1 MKKLLV
7 TTICLLGAHLLSAG
21 EIWISPQGND
31 FNDGTRPSPKAT
43 LTSALRQA
51 REWRRTDD
59 ERGRGGITICMEGG
73 TYALYEPV
81 FIRPED
87 SGTEDSPT
95 VIRPVADE
103 KVVLSGGI
111 RIGGWKK
118 QGKLWVADVPMFN
131 GRPLDFRQLWV
142 NGKKAV
148 RARDVEDFEKMN
160 RICSVDEKNEIL
172 YVPAVAIRRLV
183 DGKGALKAT
192 HWELLLVEDCGPDRS
207 REIIE
212 QYIQRTGDTRIRML
226 TFSTNLGAARARN
239 LGVNEAKGRY
249 LAYLDADDL
258 WTPDKLEKELAF
270 LKEKQAAFV
279 FTGYEFADEN
289 GKGTGKIV
297 RVPAT
302 ITYKEAL
309 KNTTIFTSTVMFDME
324 QLSKEQLQMPQIK
337 SEDTALWWR
346 ILREGYVACGLD
358 QNLVKYRRAGKSL
371 SSNKLEAL
379 RRIWN
384 LYRKAEGMS
393 VPNSAW
399 HFCFWAVRAVKRRV

>member
-1 MKKLLV
+1 MEQEL
-7 TTICLLGAHLLSAG
+7 
-21 EIWISPQGND
+21 ISIVVPVY
-31 FNDGTRPSPKAT
+31 RA
-43 LTSALRQA
+43 
-51 REWRRTDD
+51 
-59 ERGRGGITICMEGG
+59 ERYIEETMDC
-73 TYALYEPV
+73 
-81 FIRPED
+81 
-87 SGTEDSPT
+87 
-95 VIRPVADE
+95 
-103 KVVLSGGI
+103 
-111 RIGGWKK
+111 
-118 QGKLWVADVPMFN
+118 
-131 GRPLDFRQLWV
+131 
-142 NGKKAV
+142 V
-148 RARDVEDFEKMN
+148 RAQT
-160 RICSVDEKNEIL
+160 
-172 YVPAVAIRRLV
+172 YP
-183 DGKGALKAT
+183 

-212 QYIQRTGDTRIRML
+212 
-226 TFSTNLGAARARN
+226 
-239 LGVNEAKGRY
+239 
-249 LAYLDADDL
+249 
-258 WTPDKLEKELAF
+258 PDKLEKELAF

>member
-160 RICSVDEKNEIL
+160 CICSVDEKNEIL

-183 DGKGALKAT
+183 DGKGALKAKYAEMVLHQMWCVANLRIRSVELAGDSAAIRFHQPESRIQFEHLWPRPMVT
-192 HWELLLVEDCGPDRS
+192 TDGHNSAFYLTNARELLDVAGEWYHDIDARKVYYYPRVLPSVTTRS
-207 REIIE
+207 DNTSAPFKLSSNPGKQTAFFPSSNPNFPNI
-212 QYIQRTGDTRIRML
+212 
-226 TFSTNLGAARARN
+226 LGAAQIAAIRFPSAQCFLINSRSP
-239 LGVNEAKGRY
+239 VCSKY
-249 LAYLDADDL
+249 DL
-258 WTPDKLEKELAF
+258 CPGPPGINKTSES
-270 LKEKQAAFV
+270 LK
-279 FTGYEFADEN
+279 FTSSNNAS
-289 GKGTGKIV
+289 
-297 RVPAT
+297 A
-302 ITYKEAL
+302 
-309 KNTTIFTSTVMFDME
+309 STVM
-324 QLSKEQLQMPQIK
+324 
-337 SEDTALWWR
+337 
-346 ILREGYVACGLD
+346 
-358 QNLVKYRRAGKSL
+358 N
-371 SSNKLEAL
+371 
-379 RRIWN
+379 
-384 LYRKAEGMS
+384 
-393 VPNSAW
+393 
-399 HFCFWAVRAVKRRV
+399 

>member
-1 MKKLLV
+1 MLALERRNLILEKLQEEKRV
-7 TTICLLGAHLLSAG
+7 VVSELS
-21 EIWISPQGND
+21 Q
-31 FNDGTRPSPKAT
+31 
-43 LTSALRQA
+43 
-51 REWRRTDD
+51 
-59 ERGRGGITICMEGG
+59 
-73 TYALYEPV
+73 LY
-81 FIRPED
+81 
-87 SGTEDSPT
+87 
-95 VIRPVADE
+95 
-103 KVVLSGGI
+103 
-111 RIGGWKK
+111 
-118 QGKLWVADVPMFN
+118 
-131 GRPLDFRQLWV
+131 
-142 NGKKAV
+142 
-148 RARDVEDFEKMN
+148 
-160 RICSVDEKNEIL
+160 SVSEET
-172 YVPAVAIRRLV
+172 IRR
-183 DGKGALKAT
+183 
-192 HWELLLVEDCGPDRS
+192 
-207 REIIE
+207 
-212 QYIQRTGDTRIRML
+212 
-226 TFSTNLGAARARN
+226 
-239 LGVNEAKGRY
+239 
-249 LAYLDADDL
+249 DL
-258 WTPDKLEKELAF
+258 DKLEKELAF